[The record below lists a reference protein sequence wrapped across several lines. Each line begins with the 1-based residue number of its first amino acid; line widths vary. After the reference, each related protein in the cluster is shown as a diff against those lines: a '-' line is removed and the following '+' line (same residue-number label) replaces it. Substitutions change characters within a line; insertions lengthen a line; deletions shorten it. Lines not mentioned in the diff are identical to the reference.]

1 MSSETLLAVLF
12 CKVRERRIQGR
23 KEENRRRKKE
33 GERNGNR
40 KKEKQK
46 EGKNGIEAREGEYGL
61 GEGKQR
67 YKGKGFLTF

>member
-1 MSSETLLAVLF
+1 MLF
-12 CKVRERRIQGR
+12 WKVRERRIQGR

-46 EGKNGIEAREGEYGL
+46 EAKNGIEPREGRLWVG
-61 GEGKQR
+61 GRKA
-67 YKGKGFLTF
+67 KI